1 MAMKFNPEH
10 ETAMNDIMQDI
21 DGAVPA
27 KMFGM
32 PCYKV
37 NGKMA
42 VGVYENGIVLKVGEK
57 KAKDMTSSGAAQP
70 FEPMPGRPWKE
81 WVLLTGDFD
90 KHKKLFKEAVE
101 LAKQAS

>member
-1 MAMKFNPEH
+1 MAMKFSPEH
-10 ETAMNDIMQDI
+10 EAAMHDLMQDV
-21 DGAVPA
+21 DGAVPG

-42 VGVYENGIVLKVGEK
+42 VGVFENGIVLKVGEK
-57 KAKDMTSSGAAQP
+57 QAQAMTKSGAAQP

-90 KHKKLFKEAVE
+90 KHKKLFKDAVE
-101 LAKQAS
+101 LAKQSS